1 MNPGLLN
8 VKVQLE
14 KKINSKNPL
23 IDSTF
28 ELYKS
33 IWCNMSNI
41 TVKEKITAESLNAK
55 ASKKLVIRYRKE
67 LDLDYNENATK
78 EFRITYKTRV
88 YNISYICPIKD
99 NEFMEL
105 LLESE

>member
-1 MNPGLLN
+1 MNPGALN
-8 VKVQLE
+8 IKVNLE
-14 KKINSKNPL
+14 KKVNSKNPL
-23 IDSTF
+23 VDSTF
-28 ELYKS
+28 ESYKS

-41 TVKEKITAESLNAK
+41 TVKEKINAESLNAQ
-55 ASKKLVIRYRKE
+55 ASKKLIIRYRKE

-78 EFRITYKTRV
+78 DFRITYKTRV
-88 YNISYICPIKD
+88 YNISYICAFQN